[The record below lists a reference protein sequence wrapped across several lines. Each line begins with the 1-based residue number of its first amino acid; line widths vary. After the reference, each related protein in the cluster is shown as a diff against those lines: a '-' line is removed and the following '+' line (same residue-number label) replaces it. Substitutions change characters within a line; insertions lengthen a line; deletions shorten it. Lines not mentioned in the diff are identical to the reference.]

1 MMGKLK
7 SSLIK
12 KLRRASHASSL
23 LKPIT
28 QRLDRAS
35 GINIIQT
42 CGYFKHDE
50 TLSCLGSKAEEAL
63 KNVLKGINESD
74 NLEINKTLWIYW
86 DKGFESAPD
95 VVKIAVESWQKMNPE
110 FELIFLDE
118 NKVQQ
123 YFDFKSLF
131 FNLTLDAGIAHKS
144 DFIRT
149 YLLARFGGIWVDS
162 TTFCC
167 TPLRIWLNEETSETG
182 FFVFK
187 QKEDRR
193 DRQIK
198 NWFIVSSK
206 GNPIMVGM
214 LKRLVDYNFKP
225 RDNTL
230 YIQKFPAYSHLSG
243 ISREGTGF
251 SVLNQLEE
259 NGIYPYFYYHYLYN
273 EVVSDGKAKVLW
285 DIAKHKGN
293 SHANGADKLSGAW
306 VSKQSYRGK
315 YVKSERYQQT
325 VRDIKQLMQDQN

>member
-1 MMGKLK
+1 MGKLK
-7 SSLIK
+7 GSLIK
-12 KLRRASHASSL
+12 KLRKASFASTL

-28 QRLDRAS
+28 LRLDRRS

-42 CGYFKHDE
+42 RAYFKHDE
-50 TLSCLGSKAEEAL
+50 SLFSLGTKADTAL
-63 KNVLKGINESD
+63 KNVLNDINEND
-74 NLEINKTLWIYW
+74 NLEINKTLWVYW

-95 VVKIAVESWQKMNPE
+95 VVKVAVESWQKMNPE

-118 NKVQQ
+118 DKVQE

-167 TPLRIWLNEETSETG
+167 TPLRVWLDEETSETG

-187 QKEDRR
+187 QKADRK

-206 GNPIMVGM
+206 GNPVMVGM
-214 LKRLVDYNFKP
+214 LKQLVNYNFKP
-225 RDNTL
+225 RERTL
-230 YIQKFPAYSHLSG
+230 YIQKFPGYSHLDG

-251 SVLNQLEE
+251 SLLNQLD
-259 NGIYPYFYYHYLYN
+259 NKGIYPYFYYHYLFN
-273 EVVSDGKAKVLW
+273 EVVSEGKAKALW

-293 SHANGADKLSGAW
+293 PHANGADELSGAW

-315 YVKSERYQQT
+315 YVKSEAYQQKII
-325 VRDIKQLMQDQN
+325 DIKQLMQDQN